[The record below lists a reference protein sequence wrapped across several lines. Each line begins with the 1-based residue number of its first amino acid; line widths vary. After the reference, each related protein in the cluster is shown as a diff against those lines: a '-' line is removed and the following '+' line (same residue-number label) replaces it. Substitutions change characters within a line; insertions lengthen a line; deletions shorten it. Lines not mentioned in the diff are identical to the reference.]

1 MILHDIILVRAPK
14 TTEMSKKKQML
25 TLYFSGTGNTKYIA
39 ELFSRK
45 MGASCISIEA
55 EANFVQ
61 EIQAHKT
68 IAFCYPIYGSRVPR
82 NMREFVAKY
91 MSDLNGKKIIIF
103 VTQMLFSGD
112 GARVFTD
119 MFWDDSIEVIYAEH
133 FKMPNNVS
141 NILIF
146 REPSRKK
153 IQKYLINAEEKMS
166 EVCNDIRKGIVK
178 KRGFSFF
185 SQILGNMQGKSW
197 QGNSREIYPG
207 STSIEFKA
215 QTGVKIRKNCIACN
229 HCVNNCPVF
238 NLANVR
244 GKITQ
249 RGNCIVCYRC
259 VNQCPK
265 RAITVMMLN
274 IRPRWQYKG
283 VTAAVSDHLHK

>member
-1 MILHDIILVRAPK
+1 
-14 TTEMSKKKQML
+14 ML
-25 TLYFSGTGNTKYIA
+25 TLYFSGTGNTKFIA
-39 ELFSRK
+39 ELFSRQ
-45 MGASCISIEA
+45 MGARCISIETDSD
-55 EANFVQ
+55 FVR
-61 EIQAHKT
+61 EIQSNDT

-82 NMREFVAKY
+82 NMREFTAKY
-91 MSDLNGKKIIIF
+91 MSYLNGKKIIIL

-119 MFWDDSIEVIYAEH
+119 MFWDNAIDVIYAEH

-146 REPSRKK
+146 RKPGRKK
-153 IQKYLINAEEKMS
+153 MQKYILNAEEKMS
-166 EVCNDIRKGIVK
+166 VVCNDIRNGVVK

-197 QGNSREIYPG
+197 QGNSKEIYPG
-207 STSIEFKA
+207 SASIEYKA
-215 QTGVKIRKNCIACN
+215 QTGVRIRKNCNACN
-229 HCVNNCPVF
+229 LCVDICPVF

-265 RAITVMMLN
+265 RAITVMMLK
-274 IRPRWQYKG
+274 IRPRWQYRG
-283 VTAAVSDHLHK
+283 IEEYNL